1 MGENF
6 MTAGTQIESLVE
18 KKKEIYDKAANLLA
32 EAMMERTN
40 TSTVNMNTKK
50 DILNIIKG
58 FTPDEQV
65 EVRSTALISSAVNL
79 RESFSCHFPAY
90 CLSFV
95 KIFIFSIPILIHNR
109 GSLVFSCGVKCQ
121 MLNVN
126 YYGMAYNANQERW
139 RSNQPC

>member
-32 EAMMERTN
+32 EAIMERTN

-58 FTPDEQV
+58 FSKVSHCITP
-65 EVRSTALISSAVNL
+65 
-79 RESFSCHFPAY
+79 P
-90 CLSFV
+90 
-95 KIFIFSIPILIHNR
+95 
-109 GSLVFSCGVKCQ
+109 
-121 MLNVN
+121 
-126 YYGMAYNANQERW
+126 
-139 RSNQPC
+139 